1 MKAKIA
7 DIEKLMTSTI
17 ASTYYSP
24 RQVKLIADVL
34 LYAELTG
41 KNTQGILKLLGTE
54 PIQSIKPHYAPKKI
68 KENKLSALIDG
79 GGNPGALVSQ
89 EAIELAIQKCQKHG
103 IGLVGTKN
111 TYSST
116 GAIGYYA
123 YKAAMKNLIGF
134 VMAGSPATVAPY
146 GGLDPIFGTNPMAFG
161 FPTMNDPIIFDM
173 ATAAITWYGLV
184 RAKTLGEK
192 IPAGVAIDKDGNI
205 TTDPSEA
212 MKGAILPFDKSYKG
226 SGLGMVV
233 QLLTGP
239 LTGALFFD
247 IAKKDGDWGNVFIAI
262 DPDMLVGKE
271 QFKKNSTRL
280 VSLMKRSRANKNIT
294 PTVRIPGE
302 TALGNLRKVQSSGS
316 IDLEE
321 KIFYELKKKAGKT
334 S

>member
-1 MKAKIA
+1 MKVKIA
-7 DIEKLMTSTI
+7 DVEKLMISALT
-17 ASTYYSP
+17 STYYS
-24 RQVKLIADVL
+24 QQQAKLIAEVL

-54 PIQSIKPHYAPKKI
+54 PIQSIKPNYAPKRI
-68 KENKLSALIDG
+68 KETKLSALIDG

-89 EAIELAIQKCQKHG
+89 EAITLATQKCQKHG

-123 YKAAMKNLIGF
+123 YKAARKNLIGII
-134 VMAGSPATVAPY
+134 MAGSPATVAPH
-146 GGLDPIFGTNPMAFG
+146 GSLDPIFGTNPMAFG
-161 FPTMNDPIIFDM
+161 FPTTKDPIIFDM

-192 IPAGVAIDKDGNI
+192 IPEGVAINKRGNL
-205 TTDPSEA
+205 TTDPVQA
-212 MKGAILPFDKSYKG
+212 VGGAVLPFDKSYKG

-247 IAKKDGDWGNVFIAI
+247 IEKKDGDWGNIFLVI
-262 DPDMLVGKE
+262 DPDILVGKTL
-271 QFKKNSTRL
+271 F
-280 VSLMKRSRANKNIT
+280 MKSCTKLARIIKQSRVNIKISHT
-294 PTVRIPGE
+294 IRIPGE
-302 TALGNLRKVQSSGS
+302 VALSRKRKAEQSGTVEVE
-316 IDLEE
+316 D
-321 KIFYELKKKAGKT
+321 KIYHALQQAAT
-334 S
+334 